1 MMIWILILKLKKQI
15 LTLRK
20 NDYLT
25 CRINYRMKGILK
37 MNLRGKTNILERN
50 IRSMELSVKGA
61 HDTELELIVIITN
74 NM

>member
-1 MMIWILILKLKKQI
+1 
-15 LTLRK
+15 
-20 NDYLT
+20 
-25 CRINYRMKGILK
+25 MKGILK